1 MKASQITQK
10 SKTAML
16 SLAFISLVTAVGLTI
31 VS

>member
-10 SKTAML
+10 FKTAML
-16 SLAFISLVTAVGLTI
+16 SLAFITLVTAVGFTI